1 MKEKYP
7 VLIGHST
14 RACKKLFTMEQ
25 VADFICEQGLYG
37 EVTIET
43 PEGLMLIST
52 YGIYLDKVTDM
63 EYREKLLEILE
74 PKQHALEKA
83 EFGFAFGE
91 ILLNLT
97 VRKGKKTMNEYERLR
112 RQAIVLRDMYP
123 PGTRVECLY
132 MSDPFAPVPSGT
144 KGTVELTEDVITRWD
159 IEGKSSPPEN
169 MPKGNINS
177 YRDPS
182 GFALDTHKMQI
193 ADLID
198 AIKNDRRPL
207 VDVYEGRKPVDI
219 ILGAYQSS
227 KTKKTVFI

>member
-7 VLIGHST
+7 VLIGHSA

-63 EYREKLLEILE
+63 EYRAQLLEILE

-91 ILLNLT
+91 ILQNLT
-97 VRKGKKTMNEYERLR
+97 VRKGK
-112 RQAIVLRDMYP
+112 
-123 PGTRVECLY
+123 
-132 MSDPFAPVPSGT
+132 
-144 KGTVELTEDVITRWD
+144 
-159 IEGKSSPPEN
+159 
-169 MPKGNINS
+169 
-177 YRDPS
+177 
-182 GFALDTHKMQI
+182 
-193 ADLID
+193 
-198 AIKNDRRPL
+198 RP
-207 VDVYEGRKPVDI
+207 
-219 ILGAYQSS
+219 
-227 KTKKTVFI
+227 